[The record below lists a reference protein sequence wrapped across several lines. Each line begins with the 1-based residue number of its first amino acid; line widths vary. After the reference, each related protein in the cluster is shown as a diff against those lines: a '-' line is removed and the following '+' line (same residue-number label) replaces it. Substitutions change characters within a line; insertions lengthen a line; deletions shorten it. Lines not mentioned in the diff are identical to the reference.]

1 MLVIFIVWIVF
12 IYLEHKINL
21 NLIKTVYKNK
31 TFCGAVMLSENTNI
45 LEFNKHE
52 KSDKTL
58 SIIYGNLNF
67 LIKRIDICKA
77 IVT

>member
-1 MLVIFIVWIVF
+1 
-12 IYLEHKINL
+12 
-21 NLIKTVYKNK
+21 
-31 TFCGAVMLSENTNI
+31 MLSENTNI